1 MIDFS
6 WLDSDF
12 TLRLCLTLLH
22 SLWQFILLAL
32 MACLVGVLIKRRGV
46 QWLYSIN
53 VIALVIGLAM
63 LPVTFAL
70 LSGHQAADN
79 VPTTAFTQ
87 TGSNQVGLAPP
98 TEQMEQTPLKQHA
111 ESSSA
116 QIDQSPITAQ
126 TDSFVAT
133 AASWRRSLATW
144 ATALYV
150 IGVVLM
156 LLRLVRAIIRANRLA
171 VQGSVLTDGPAF
183 QMSQRLVDQWSMK
196 VTPTLRLAED
206 VVAPKVVGV
215 LRSTILLPA
224 SALSGLSHDQLEMI
238 LAHELA
244 HVRRHD
250 MWVNLFQRIAEAILF
265 FNPALWFL
273 SRRISALREYCCDE
287 LACEA
292 VSHLAGETRTR
303 YAETLLRMV
312 ELNLD
317 PTQRA
322 KCHDAIASL
331 AASGSS
337 QSELRRRVARLFGD
351 PVCEPLR
358 MTRSGAFTLAGT
370 LFLLF
375 AASTIWNTGLSQANS
390 EMGRGVTINGT
401 YHPPGSAIFRDRSG
415 ALFANNA
422 CVYPAETR
430 KPAVALEGPFADQF
444 EGILK
449 DVLEESALP
458 LFTEKRVEE
467 ICDQFSKLIQLD
479 SIDLEEV
486 SEERRIAILTSLRD
500 THAPLLCLEDHK
512 SRNAFYVNR
521 LYLKLPDLVKT
532 LQWKVW
538 MALSRGELNTD
549 QQARQEK
556 QRDWM
561 REIILSL
568 PDDKFARRQRELCEL
583 DEFFDD
589 PLLPQFDRAMSDKQF
604 IQFQQMVREMLE
616 PVGDRLTFI
625 AFRCSTMAFESCWD
639 RDNVAKV
646 PLFDEDKIQFLV
658 DQWRLVFASNERHR
672 GRSGALFD
680 FFNGD
685 EFCVHDIR
693 TGHNAETLWEIR
705 KNRDP
710 DAVLRSL
717 EEREVGHVILDA
729 KKSELV
735 GIRGAK
741 LLRLDTDLLH
751 AADAISD
758 QELRRLVETQG
769 TERVDLSDCFAK
781 YMEFDKGI
789 SRDRP
794 AGAIFGILSAEGD
807 LAVWWTEYFSK
818 YTSGELKMVH
828 FHARRRIAQL
838 EP

>member
-1 MIDFS
+1 MTDFS

-126 TDSFVAT
+126 TDSTVAT
-133 AASWRRSLATW
+133 AASWRLPLATW
-144 ATALYV
+144 AAALYL

-292 VSHLAGETRTR
+292 LSHLAGETRTR
-303 YAETLLRMV
+303 YAEALLRVV
-312 ELNLD
+312 EMNQN
-317 PTQRA
+317 PTRGA
-322 KCHDAIASL
+322 SGYHAVASL

-337 QSELRRRVARLFGD
+337 PSELRRRVAHLFGD
-351 PVCEPLR
+351 SVCEPVR
-358 MTRSGAFTLAGT
+358 MTRRGAFTLAGT
-370 LFLLF
+370 LLLLF
-375 AASTIWNTGLSQANS
+375 AVSTIWNTGLSGLSLAKMSMPQDN
-390 EMGRGVTINGT
+390 GRQRGVTINGT
-401 YHPPGSAIFRDRSG
+401 YWPPGSAVFRDQSG
-415 ALFANNA
+415 ALLPNNSFTSEPLA
-422 CVYPAETR
+422 W
-430 KPAVALEGPFADQF
+430 KPDVVLEGSFSDQADSILAEALVESGLPF
-444 EGILK
+444 L
-449 DVLEESALP
+449 
-458 LFTEKRVEE
+458 TEQRIEE
-467 ICDQFSKLIQLD
+467 ICDEFSELLQLD
-479 SIDLEEV
+479 SIDLEQL
-486 SEERRIAILTSLRD
+486 SEERRIAVLTSLRNKN
-500 THAPLLCLEDHK
+500 ARQIRLAK
-512 SRNAFYVNR
+512 STPHEAHEINYI
-521 LYLKLPDLVKT
+521 YLDFPDQIKT
-532 LQWKVW
+532 LKWKLW
-538 MALSRGELNTD
+538 MALSRGELTANE
-549 QQARQEK
+549 QARQSK
-556 QRDWM
+556 QQQWM
-561 REIILSL
+561 REAILSL
-568 PDDKFARRQRELCEL
+568 PDDRYGRRQIEVCNL
-583 DEFFDD
+583 DDMFND
-589 PLLPQFDRAMSDKQF
+589 PLMPQFDRVMSDKQF
-604 IQFQQMVREMLE
+604 TKFQNSVQAMLE
-616 PVGDRLTFI
+616 TASYLALQTD
-625 AFRCSTMAFESCWD
+625 
-639 RDNVAKV
+639 
-646 PLFDEDKIQFLV
+646 FDG
-658 DQWRLVFASNERHR
+658 WRLSPAGPETTSLPLVASMRTKFY
-672 GRSGALFD
+672 RSQ
-680 FFNGD
+680 
-685 EFCVHDIR
+685 CM
-693 TGHNAETLWEIR
+693 ETLQIWEYGSNLFPTIGTVANL
-705 KNRDP
+705 KD
-710 DAVLRSL
+710 SL
-717 EEREVGHVILDA
+717 TSTAATIFRPSIVG
-729 KKSELV
+729 
-735 GIRGAK
+735 GIRQKHYGRYARIVIRMK
-741 LLRLDTDLLH
+741 CYAHWKKERLAT
-751 AADAISD
+751 
-758 QELRRLVETQG
+758 
-769 TERVDLSDCFAK
+769 
-781 YMEFDKGI
+781 
-789 SRDRP
+789 
-794 AGAIFGILSAEGD
+794 
-807 LAVWWTEYFSK
+807 
-818 YTSGELKMVH
+818 
-828 FHARRRIAQL
+828 
-838 EP
+838 

>member
-126 TDSFVAT
+126 TDSTVAT
-133 AASWRRSLATW
+133 AASWRLPLATW
-144 ATALYV
+144 AAALYL

-156 LLRLVRAIIRANRLA
+156 LLRLVRAIVRANRLA

-183 QMSQRLVDQWSMK
+183 QMLQRLVDQWSMK

-215 LRSTILLPA
+215 LRSTILLPT
-224 SALSGLSHDQLEMI
+224 SALSGLSPEPLEMI

-317 PTQRA
+317 PTRRA
-322 KCHDAIASL
+322 KYHDAVASL

-358 MTRSGAFTLAGT
+358 MTRSGALTLAGT
-370 LFLLF
+370 LFALF
-375 AASTIWNTGLSQANS
+375 AVSALWNTGLSGQVSSTNLDESIKQANAVDS
-390 EMGRGVTINGT
+390 
-401 YHPPGSAIFRDRSG
+401 
-415 ALFANNA
+415 
-422 CVYPAETR
+422 
-430 KPAVALEGPFADQF
+430 KPNIVLEGQFADQF
-444 EGILK
+444 AGILT
-449 DVLEESALP
+449 DVLEETELP

-467 ICDQFSKLIQLD
+467 ICDGFSKLTQLP
-479 SIDLEEV
+479 SIDLQEV

-500 THAPLLCLEDHK
+500 NHARLLGLDYPNK
-512 SRNAFYVNR
+512 RNAFRANR
-521 LYLKLPDLVKT
+521 LYLNLPDLVKS
-532 LQWKVW
+532 LQWEVW
-538 MALSRGELNTD
+538 MSLSRGELNTD
-549 QQARQEK
+549 QQARQAK

-561 REIILSL
+561 RETIISL
-568 PDDKFARRQRELCEL
+568 PDDRFRRRQKEL
-583 DEFFDD
+583 DELEKLFED
-589 PLLPQFDRAMSDKQF
+589 PLVPQFDQVMSDKQF
-604 IQFQQMVREMLE
+604 TLFKQKVQEMLG
-616 PVGDRLTFI
+616 PSGHMNVTRNHTSDRLTFI
-625 AFRCSTMAFESCWD
+625 AFQFRTMAFESCW
-639 RDNVAKV
+639 NPNNIAKI
-646 PLFDEDKIQFLV
+646 PRFDEDEIQSYALSARPSFY
-658 DQWRLVFASNERHR
+658 QWWFKFASNERHR
-672 GRSGALFD
+672 RGSALTD
-680 FFNGD
+680 FFSGTD
-685 EFCVHDIR
+685 FRAHDIR
-693 TGHNAETLWEIR
+693 PGRKTETLWTIR
-705 KNRDP
+705 ENRDP

-729 KKSELV
+729 KTNELV

-741 LLRLDTDLLH
+741 LLRLDVEFLH
-751 AADAISD
+751 DADAIDD
-758 QELRRLVETQG
+758 QELRRLLETQG
-769 TERVDLSDCFAK
+769 TERVDLSDFVAK
-781 YMEFDKGI
+781 YAEYEN
-789 SRDRP
+789 
-794 AGAIFGILSAEGD
+794 AHGAKHHPGGTFVGILSAEGE
-807 LAVWWTEYFSK
+807 LAVLYSD
-818 YTSGELKMVH
+818 SVRVLRNGELSLVRFQTRH
-828 FHARRRIAQL
+828 RIAQL